1 MAFSDD
7 LLDDAAPIWD
17 AQKEHPFVREL
28 ADGSLDPD
36 AFRRWVEQDYRYLLD
51 YARVFA
57 MAGVRARDEATMTH
71 LLGIAHTTLDHEMD
85 LHREFAADCGLTP
98 ADLEAVEKTPTC
110 VAYTNYLLRI
120 AHEGSLAEISAAI
133 YPCGQG
139 YLDVADHMA
148 ELATEDHL
156 HPVHREVHQRRLSGG
171 GGMDARVRRP
181 LCRGVPRRARRDA
194 RSVHPERPA
203 RSRVLGDGVHPG
215 VVASLILSD
224 GSTQTPNADE
234 PLHGRSIPELD
245 PRDSSLR
252 EYERRRATEDRNGS
266 LSCPPVRRRRGTPHR
281 DRGVPGPRWCRG
293 FPPAGD

>member
-7 LLDDAAPIWD
+7 LLDDTAPIWD

-148 ELATEDHL
+148 ELVTEDHRYT
-156 HPVHREVHQRRLSGG
+156 PFIEKYTSDDFREVVGWMREFVDRCAEASPGE
-171 GGMDARVRRP
+171 
-181 LCRGVPRRARRDA
+181 RDA
-194 RSVHPERPA
+194 MRAAFTRSA
-203 RSRVLGDGVHPG
+203 RLE
-215 VVASLILSD
+215 AAFWEMAY
-224 GSTQTPNADE
+224 TQE
-234 PLHGRSIPELD
+234 SW
-245 PRDSSLR
+245 
-252 EYERRRATEDRNGS
+252 
-266 LSCPPVRRRRGTPHR
+266 PV
-281 DRGVPGPRWCRG
+281 
-293 FPPAGD
+293 